1 MYIVI
6 CLYIIESCD
15 YYYLRIWFFA
25 TLFYQLIY
33 LLFLWSFILLMIVFI
48 YIFVFLCYFILPID
62 IYYFLLSFILLIWLK
77 LKFTWLALCT
87 LSFSAFLTFIWCL
100 CVPFLGYHPSP
111 EYWHDIYIFVH
122 FSHFF
127 TSWHCTHL
135 SLNAQARG
143 RHITLHCPRGCNFT
157 RASSIVTII
166 FIFTK
171 RQGLMSSLSHIQPG
185 T

>member
-1 MYIVI
+1 MIIIIYVSDFLLLYFTNWYI
-6 CLYIIESCD
+6 YYFCD
-15 YYYLRIWFFA
+15 
-25 TLFYQLIY
+25 
-33 LLFLWSFILLMIVFI
+33 LLFCWWLFLFTYLF
-48 YIFVFLCYFILPID
+48 FLCYFILPID
-62 IYYFLLSFILLIWLK
+62 IYYFLLSFILLIWLE